1 MMNGFS
7 LAQINVLRFKKSK
20 DDPANAD
27 FMAALD
33 PVNALAD
40 KAPGFIWRLMGDG
53 NDAVDIDPIPDDP
66 RFAVN
71 MSVWEDVQ
79 SLGDYVYKNPEHLA
93 VMRRRREWAEHM
105 DVYQALW
112 WVPIGHIPSVD
123 EGLAKI
129 EYLKEHGPTMVSFTF
144 RQPYDAPDG
153 MPAMPVL
160 DECA

>member
-1 MMNGFS
+1 MSGFH
-7 LAQINVLRFKKSK
+7 LAQINVLRFIQPK

-40 KAPGFIWRLMGDG
+40 EAPGFIWRLVGDG
-53 NDAVDIDPIPDDP
+53 NDAVDIDPVPDDP

-71 MSVWEDVQ
+71 MSVWDDVK
-79 SLGDYVYKNPEHLA
+79 SLGDYVYQNTEHLA

-105 DVYQALW
+105 DVYQTLW
-112 WVPIGHIPSVD
+112 WVRVDHIPSVE
-123 EGLAKI
+123 EGLAKL
-129 EYLKEHGPTMVSFTF
+129 EHLKQHGPTAEAFTF
-144 RQPYDAPDG
+144 RQPFDAPDG
-153 MPAMPVL
+153 TPAMPIL